1 MMRIFI
7 ETKISEKAGK
17 QTNEERFIRHLILLL
32 GLDTTDVEITGT
44 DGYTNLSKYEEQMK
58 RNSAEG
64 GKNLVIFDADSA
76 ANMGG
81 FESRK
86 QYLLEIKSSLNM
98 DFELFL
104 YPDHKNDGMFE
115 DLLEKLITEQHKPI
129 TECFEKYQE
138 CIARNN
144 EAGEYSLPIQK
155 TKMYAY
161 IDAIKKTQA
170 QEKAFKNGDWFFGNT
185 SLWNFSAT
193 DLEPLKDF
201 LTLNISKPPAV

>member
-1 MMRIFI
+1 MTRIFI

-32 GLDTTDVEITGT
+32 GLDSTDIEITGT
-44 DGYTNLSKYEEQMK
+44 DGYTNLNKYEEQMK

-64 GKNLVIFDADSA
+64 GKNLVIFDADGA
-76 ANMGG
+76 PNAGG
-81 FESRK
+81 FESREK
-86 QYLLEIKSSLNM
+86 YLLEIKSKLAM

-129 TECFEKYQE
+129 LECFEKYQE

-144 EAGEYSLPIQK
+144 EGGEYSLPIQK

-161 IDAIKKTQA
+161 IDVIKKTQPE
-170 QEKAFKNGDWFFGNT
+170 EKAFKNGDWFFENAT
-185 SLWNFSAT
+185 LWNFSTA
-193 DLEPLKDF
+193 DLNPLKEF
-201 LTLNISKPPAV
+201 LRKNV

>member
-1 MMRIFI
+1 MTRIFI

-32 GLDTTDVEITGT
+32 GLDSTDIEITGT
-44 DGYTNLSKYEEQMK
+44 DGYTNLNKYEEQMK

-76 ANMGG
+76 ANAGG
-81 FESRK
+81 FESREK
-86 QYLLEIKSSLNM
+86 YLLEIKSKLAM

-129 TECFEKYQE
+129 LDCFEKYQE

-161 IDAIKKTQA
+161 IDAIKKSQSE
-170 QEKAFKNGDWFFGNT
+170 EKAFKNGDWFFENT

-193 DLEPLKDF
+193 DLEPLKEF
-201 LTLNISKPPAV
+201 LTSNISKPPAI